1 MTYKEEL
8 EFLKVV
14 EDPEDSTNNRERL
27 PELEIQALL
36 TKFPSLPSD
45 YTDYLKEIGHGNFRE
60 CQFKIM
66 SSLFD
71 LSDLGLENHYSIR
84 PTIKFFGDN
93 FSGDFAG
100 FDLNQNNGLVIEF
113 WHEDGSIYETKKT
126 FREYIRSH
134 MLLDDN
140 GNDLRV

>member
-14 EDPEDSTNNRERL
+14 ENPEDSTNHRERL
-27 PELEIQALL
+27 SEWQVQALL

-60 CQFKIM
+60 CQFKIT

-71 LSDLGLENHYSIR
+71 LSDLGLEEHYNIS
-84 PTIKFFGDN
+84 PTIRFFGDN
-93 FSGDFAG
+93 FSGDLAG
-100 FDLNQNNGLVIEF
+100 FDLHQNNGLVVEF
-113 WHEDGSIYETKKT
+113 
-126 FREYIRSH
+126 
-134 MLLDDN
+134 
-140 GNDLRV
+140 